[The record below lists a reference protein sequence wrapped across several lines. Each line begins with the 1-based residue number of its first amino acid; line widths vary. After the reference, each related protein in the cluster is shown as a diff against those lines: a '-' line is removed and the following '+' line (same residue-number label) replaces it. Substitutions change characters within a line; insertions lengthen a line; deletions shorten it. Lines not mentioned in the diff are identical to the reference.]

1 MCKEKHLLLLGTS
14 LGPGYAVGE
23 KGKEELN
30 KKKIGERSE
39 SRGAKKKSK
48 SAFFFFFCQ
57 RQIFLL
63 FPPMWGLVPGS
74 VCSLNNIESTDIV
87 ELRISLLEPG
97 LPLHRLVTGT
107 AGAEEYVCKL
117 SKITI

>member
-48 SAFFFFFCQ
+48 SAFFFFFANAK
-57 RQIFLL
+57 FFFF
-63 FPPMWGLVPGS
+63 FPQ
-74 VCSLNNIESTDIV
+74 C
-87 ELRISLLEPG
+87 
-97 LPLHRLVTGT
+97 
-107 AGAEEYVCKL
+107 GAWSQARYVA
-117 SKITI
+117 